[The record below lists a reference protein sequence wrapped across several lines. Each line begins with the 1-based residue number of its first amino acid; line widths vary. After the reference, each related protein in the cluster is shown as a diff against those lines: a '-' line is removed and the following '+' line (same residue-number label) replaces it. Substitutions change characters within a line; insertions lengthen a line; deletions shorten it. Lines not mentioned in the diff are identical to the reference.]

1 MRLYSRTHDFS
12 CGIDLHARTMYLCV
26 LDRAGQTL
34 LHRNLPTRPEALLD
48 ALAPF
53 RSAISSSAA
62 SVSSPGTGSP
72 ISASMRAFR
81 SLSATLSACAR
92 FTA

>member
-1 MRLYSRTHDFS
+1 MRLYSRTHDVS

-48 ALAPF
+48 APP
-53 RSAISSSAA
+53 AISCAGAFTSSA
-62 SVSSPGTGSP
+62 
-72 ISASMRAFR
+72 SAPSF
-81 SLSATLSACAR
+81 
-92 FTA
+92 